1 MSDNSNRRPQWRRVA
16 VESATIVASILLAF
30 AIQAWWESLQEADLK
45 AQALVTLEEEL
56 TLLDTL
62 LVWSDDNSKSV
73 ATGAVL
79 LIQAA
84 HDPASTSAEAVSAAV
99 VALAAKTTTDASLT
113 SYDMLVNSGNLDVLS
128 DPELTKH
135 LVMLRT
141 LMVVKDR
148 VEAREL
154 AFVEGQLE
162 PFVGEF
168 VTLRSPS
175 GWYERWGVPPPEAEA
190 ATWDDLEAMLRDP
203 QFLSL
208 VHRRTS
214 LRANVDYFLDRM
226 RAEMA
231 YVRARVPQ

>member
-16 VESATIVASILLAF
+16 VESVTIVGSILLAF

-56 TLLDTL
+56 ALLDTL
-62 LVWSDDNSKSV
+62 LAWSDDNSKRV
-73 ATGAVL
+73 ATGAARA
-79 LIQAA
+79 IQAA
-84 HDPASTSAEAVSAAV
+84 QDPASAPVEVVSAAV
-99 VALAAKTTTDASLT
+99 ADLTAKTTTDASLT

-128 DPELTKH
+128 DPVLTKH

-154 AFVEGQLE
+154 AFLDGQLE

-168 VTLRSPS
+168 VTLQGVS
-175 GWYERWGVPPPEAEA
+175 GWYERWGVVPPEAG
-190 ATWDDLEAMLRDP
+190 TPGDVEAMLRDP
-203 QFLSL
+203 RFLSL

-214 LRANVDYFLDRM
+214 FRANVDFFLDRM

-231 YVRARVPQ
+231 YVRARVP